1 MKKKICLVLLAA
13 LFLTGCAQALPA
25 ADAEATRNGDIFQET
40 TAATAPDVPTES
52 TAETKDDS
60 DLGGLG
66 YGRRS
71 GPDDKPVEQ
80 HYTGGEMSVDFF
92 IQAQGLVGR
101 KGLGLLLFLDGH
113 PQPYRL
119 DGETEYSYLHTFYL
133 DDETVEPVLRFM
145 PVAGQ
150 AGDVLEMASLLILNP
165 EYLPSKGNP
174 GMMTHTTGSLG
185 YSFLLYMDSD
195 PGEAKIPEK
204 LTLLSKPEI
213 TYEPCSYADVAQW
226 SDDDFLTKVGHAS
239 EVNGMENGLNIFD
252 NFHKE
257 QLDLKYSLWGTTLV
271 HYTVVY
277 FLNNEPLYLPDGSCL
292 DLEVQEGMKTVA
304 RLTMDMSTLTGED
317 VVYAVLV
324 PRNSRLTDVSTMAFI
339 KGEREWFL
347 LAGDMPNQ

>member
-1 MKKKICLVLLAA
+1 MKRILLFLLIVVVLLTACA
-13 LFLTGCAQALPA
+13 FLENHDSASPK
-25 ADAEATRNGDIFQET
+25 DPSIFTQESI
-40 TAATAPDVPTES
+40 PSES
-52 TAETKDDS
+52 LTAETKDGS
-60 DLGGLG
+60 DLGGLS
-66 YGRRS
+66 YGLVSRTADGRA
-71 GPDDKPVEQ
+71 PEQ
-80 HYTGGEMSVDFF
+80 HYTGGEMSMDFF
-92 IQAQGLVGR
+92 IQAHGLVGR
-101 KGLGLLLFLDGH
+101 KGLGLLLFLDGR

-119 DGETEYSYLHTFYL
+119 DGETEDSYLHTFYL
-133 DDETVEPVLRFM
+133 DDETVEPVLYFT
-145 PVAGQ
+145 PVTGQ
-150 AGDVLEMASLLILNP
+150 SGDVLEMASLLILNP

-185 YSFLLYMDSD
+185 YSFLLYVDSD

-204 LTLLSKPEI
+204 LTLLSEPEI

-292 DLEVQEGMKTVA
+292 DLEVQEGMKTVI
-304 RLTMDMSTLTGED
+304 RLTIDTSTLTGED

-324 PRNSRLTDVSTMAFI
+324 PRNSRLTDLSTMAFI